1 MKISLENL
9 RRIIS
14 EEVEST
20 LSDDAAV
27 RMRHRK
33 FVKEPWPREEEQ
45 ELSEYYIDDAIEK
58 MVDSVVEKMGDY
70 SPNPKLLNMLIEL
83 IFKQEKYEIK
93 FEKLI
98 FKLGKNLGIEKAA
111 EYLEMVLQQE
121 IEHNE
126 DYMEHL
132 LSTYEED

>member
-58 MVDSVVEKMGDY
+58 MIDSVVEKMGDY
-70 SPNPKLLNMLIEL
+70 SPNPKLLNMLIEF

-121 IEHNE
+121 IEHIE

-132 LSTYEED
+132 LSTYEK